1 MTQAPVRTSVQ
12 GAVVFTDLVGFTE
25 YTAIQGDAAA
35 VDLLSTQEEIVQRRL
50 PDGARIVKE
59 LGDGLMLWFPDPCV
73 AIEAC
78 LALLDEYEEVSDE
91 TLIPLWVRMGMHWG
105 VQTVRREDL
114 IGHDV
119 NLASRISDLADAG
132 ELMVSQ
138 ATVEA
143 AREAGASL
151 EFDDMGPTL
160 VKGIPDPVHVFRA
173 VRDF

>member
-1 MTQAPVRTSVQ
+1 
-12 GAVVFTDLVGFTE
+12 
-25 YTAIQGDAAA
+25 
-35 VDLLSTQEEIVQRRL
+35 
-50 PDGARIVKE
+50 
-59 LGDGLMLWFPDPCV
+59 
-73 AIEAC
+73 
-78 LALLDEYEEVSDE
+78 
-91 TLIPLWVRMGMHWG
+91 MGMHWG
-105 VQTVRREDL
+105 SQTVRRDDL

-132 ELMVSQ
+132 ELMLSQ
-138 ATVEA
+138 ATVEV